1 MIAFAF
7 AMIASFSL
15 IGLASALYCLK
26 RAPLGNENEF
36 GFQAVP
42 ETRSRQLDISLP
54 NNVIGISRQIAGK
67 Y

>member
-1 MIAFAF
+1 
-7 AMIASFSL
+7 
-15 IGLASALYCLK
+15 LASALYCLK